1 MPILWESSA
10 LSPVGSLSGS
20 QQQLGG
26 WAQCAL
32 APRAAYCLVRVR
44 AGGRAAPGGEG
55 GLDASAEEYLHKPTK
70 YGRHLYKQDY
80 GVCLPAS
87 CSRAFAR
94 LFLGALLA
102 HGPYGAVE
110 LQLEVE
116 SCEVAGGGTE
126 FTMDFYLFVIA
137 AAALIIFVALCTV
150 YTQYV
155 ATSSDPKSS
164 FLQLARC
171 FSVPDNY
178 RLLFEAHPD
187 EIPELNG
194 IRFVTSAGVV
204 MLHSLMLRR
213 AISNGVE
220 VEQMIDN
227 PLLWWLLQTDLLVET
242 FFTMSGFLLVRS
254 ALARPDRG
262 GLWRQVVR
270 RYCRLAPAML
280 AVVWALSSA
289 FLHAG
294 AGPLWP
300 REAGLMVAPC
310 RRTWWLAELMLGNC
324 LTGSFIIDHYH
335 RLAPNTTTRYFS
347 RTFLL
352 RL

>member
-1 MPILWESSA
+1 MCSFYKLCAVLFLCVHCGVPAAARDVLAAAVYQDLMTREVPPGDTACRDTTLAMLEGVQNFTLWAVWMWESSA
-10 LSPVGSLSGS
+10 LSPVGSLSGA

-44 AGGRAAPGGEG
+44 AGGRAQGGERDTNG
-55 GLDASAEEYLHKPTK
+55 SAEEYLLTPTK

-87 CSRAFAR
+87 CSRDFAR
-94 LFLGALLA
+94 QFLGALLA

-116 SCEVAGGGTE
+116 SCEVAGGETE
-126 FTMDFYLFVIA
+126 FTADFYLFVIA

-150 YTQYV
+150 CTQYV
-155 ATSSDPKSS
+155 AANSDPKSR

-171 FSVPDNY
+171 FSVPENY
-178 RLLFEAHPD
+178 GKLFEAHPD

-270 RYCRLAPAML
+270 RYCR
-280 AVVWALSSA
+280 
-289 FLHAG
+289 
-294 AGPLWP
+294 
-300 REAGLMVAPC
+300 
-310 RRTWWLAELMLGNC
+310 
-324 LTGSFIIDHYH
+324 
-335 RLAPNTTTRYFS
+335 
-347 RTFLL
+347 
-352 RL
+352 